1 MERYFLASNSGR
13 GFWSEYDSQLKDVD
27 RVALIK
33 GGSGTGKSTLLKKIA
48 VSAKNKGYDV
58 EIWHCSGDPKS
69 VDGVYIKEL
78 KRAAVDATSPH
89 AIGADEPG
97 VKDVIFDVASNIENG
112 KLTGKREEIEN
123 LIKCKKAHFTRAYQH
138 LKCALCHYTNL
149 LEIEKQAVDER
160 KIRRIASEYCQKL
173 LLENDDET
181 RGRVLFSRA
190 ISPSGENEF
199 FDHLKD
205 KCVYK
210 VKGGA
215 FATRVFFDEIRNM
228 AKGTFFR
235 HPLDPL
241 AFEGVVQGD
250 VAIVDIERANKQEGE
265 VIDLERCEHFNAQ
278 DALDEKNNE
287 LVQTALAVERL
298 NRARQAHGLL
308 EKIYIGAMNFDGN
321 DKILQDMSEFLFCD

>member
-1 MERYFLASNSGR
+1 M
-13 GFWSEYDSQLKDVD
+13 
-27 RVALIK
+27 
-33 GGSGTGKSTLLKKIA
+33 
-48 VSAKNKGYDV
+48 
-58 EIWHCSGDPKS
+58 
-69 VDGVYIKEL
+69 

-97 VKDVIFDVASNIENG
+97 VKDVIFDVASNLENG

-265 VIDLERCEHFNAQ
+265 VIDLERYEHFNAQ

-308 EKIYIGAMNFDGN
+308 EKYISV
-321 DKILQDMSEFLFCD
+321 Q

>member
-13 GFWSEYDSQLKDVD
+13 GFWSEYDNQLKDVD

-48 VSAKNKGYDV
+48 VSAENKGYDV

-89 AIGADEPG
+89 AIGADEPS
-97 VKDVIFDVASNIENG
+97 VKDVIFDVASGLEKS
-112 KLTGKREEIEN
+112 KLIGKRDEIEN

-149 LEIEKQAVDER
+149 LDIEKQDVDER
-160 KIRRIASEYCQKL
+160 NIRRVASEYCQKL
-173 LLENDDET
+173 LVENDDET
-181 RGRVLFSRA
+181 RDRTLFSRA

-210 VKGGA
+210 VNGGD
-215 FATRVFFDEIRNM
+215 FAKRVFFDEIRNM

-250 VAIVDIERANKQEGE
+250 VAIVDSERANKRDGE
-265 VIDLERCEHFNAQ
+265 VIDLERYEHFNTQ
-278 DALDEKNNE
+278 DALDRKTTNLCRLR
-287 LVQTALAVERL
+287 LVLKDSTEQDRRTACLKR
-298 NRARQAHGLL
+298 
-308 EKIYIGAMNFDGN
+308 YISA
-321 DKILQDMSEFLFCD
+321 Q